1 VYVGAIVTIAGGARC
16 EEHSGSLPRKR
27 LDRYHSAPQRL
38 LGSPA
43 VTWDVLGE
51 SIVDRTLDR
60 LRIFGVDHASV
71 ISEDGFCRWSGSDLF
86 IPPSPPASGFWP
98 VWDSVVSHY
107 LNHGMETLLLV
118 RLGPYVELDYSDFLR
133 FHRESAA
140 ALTQANHALGA
151 MDLIA
156 VDAKQLRDT
165 KDSFRARLSAMI
177 ADRREYRFTG
187 YLNALADPADF
198 RRLVQD
204 ALHGQCGIRPVG
216 NEVEPGIWLGDGA
229 RIERTANVLAPAYI
243 GANSWVRSSCTIS
256 GASAVEKQCEVD
268 CATSVYDCCILP
280 GTYLGMGLN
289 VSNAIVGAGKLFH
302 LGREVEL
309 EMNDGRLI
317 GSTSGSQ
324 RLTRTARALFGSMST
339 RRSQTASL
347 VTARRFRHFN

>member
-16 EEHSGSLPRKR
+16 EENSGSLPRRR
-27 LDRYHSAPQRL
+27 LGGCHSALQGL

-43 VTWDVLGE
+43 VTWDVLGQ
-51 SIVDRTLDR
+51 SVVDRTLDR

-71 ISEDGFCRWSGSDLF
+71 ISEDGLCRWSSSDSF
-86 IPPSPPASGFWP
+86 THPSRAASGFWP
-98 VWDSVVSHY
+98 IWDTLVSHY

-118 RLGPYVELDYSDFLR
+118 RLGPYVELDYSDLLR
-133 FHRESAA
+133 FHRESTA
-140 ALTQANHALGA
+140 ALTQANHAQGA
-151 MDLIA
+151 LDLIA

-165 KDSFRARLSAMI
+165 KDSFRARLNAMI

-187 YLNALADPADF
+187 YVNALANAADF

-204 ALHGQCGIRPVG
+204 ALHGRCGIRPVG

-229 RIERTANVLAPAYI
+229 RIERSANVLAPAYI
-243 GANSWVRSSCTIS
+243 GANSWVRSSCAIS

-268 CATSVYDCCILP
+268 CATSVGDCCILP

-289 VSNAIVGAGKLFH
+289 VSNAIVGVGKLFH
-302 LGREVEL
+302 LGRGVEL

-317 GSTSGSQ
+317 GSTSGS
-324 RLTRTARALFGSMST
+324 RWLTKSARALFGSMST
-339 RRSQTASL
+339 RGSQTASL
-347 VTARRFRHFN
+347 VTARRFGHFN